1 VSTAPVALREALAYL
16 RSHPREVVREVR
28 RALAEKRVV
37 SHASAISYQLL
48 FALIAFSLAAIALLS
63 VAGLGDNVWDDGLR
77 NQAQDHLSKP
87 AFQLVDDT
95 VKQIQGPKRTI
106 WLTVGLAF
114 AIWRLS
120 VAARVIMDALDEL
133 LETHARLPVLP
144 RFLRSLGLAVSAG
157 ACLLAA
163 AAIVLGGGSALGHVL
178 PGPLSFVLRWGCA
191 LVLMLLAA
199 ALIFRYAPAKRQP
212 VAWVSVGTVLVALL
226 WALAS
231 IGFGLYAAYLA
242 RWDSLFGGLTSVIAL
257 LLYFYI
263 SAISFLVGA
272 QLDVELRKAAGRATG
287 RAGARGQ
294 ARGARR
300 GRRGAVRGRAR
311 EA

>member
-1 VSTAPVALREALAYL
+1 
-16 RSHPREVVREVR
+16 
-28 RALAEKRVV
+28 
-37 SHASAISYQLL
+37 
-48 FALIAFSLAAIALLS
+48 
-63 VAGLGDNVWDDGLR
+63 
-77 NQAQDHLSKP
+77 
-87 AFQLVDDT
+87 
-95 VKQIQGPKRTI
+95 
-106 WLTVGLAF
+106 
-114 AIWRLS
+114 
-120 VAARVIMDALDEL
+120 
-133 LETHARLPVLP
+133 
-144 RFLRSLGLAVSAG
+144 
-157 ACLLAA
+157 
-163 AAIVLGGGSALGHVL
+163 
-178 PGPLSFVLRWGCA
+178 
-191 LVLMLLAA
+191 MLLAA
-199 ALIFRYAPAKRQP
+199 ALIFRYAPAKRQS

-263 SAISFLVGA
+263 SATSFLVGA
-272 QLDVELRKAAGRATG
+272 QLDVELRKAAGRATD

>member
-1 VSTAPVALREALAYL
+1 VSSAPPSLRDAFAYL
-16 RSHPREVVREVR
+16 RSHPRQVAGEVR
-28 RALAEKRVV
+28 RALVEKRVI

-48 FALIAFSLAAIALLS
+48 FALIAFTLAAMAVLS
-63 VAGLGDNVWDDGLR
+63 VVGLGDNVWDDGLR
-77 NQAQDHLSKP
+77 HQAHDHLSKP

-95 VKQIQGPKRTI
+95 VKQIQGPKRTL

-120 VAARVIMDALDEL
+120 VAARVTMNALDEL
-133 LETHARLPVLP
+133 LETHARLPLVP
-144 RFLRSLGLAVSAG
+144 RFLRSLGLAAGAG

-163 AAIVLGGGSALGHVL
+163 AAIVLGGGSALGHLL
-178 PGPLSFVLRWGCA
+178 PGPVSFVLRWGCA
-191 LVLMLLAA
+191 VVLMLLAA

-212 VAWVSVGTVLVALL
+212 VAWVSVGTVVVALS

-231 IGFGLYAAYLA
+231 IGFGLYAAYIA
-242 RWDSLFGGLTSVIAL
+242 RWDSLFGGLTSLIAL
-257 LLYFYI
+257 LFYFYI

-287 RAGARGQ
+287 QAGARGR

-300 GRRGAVRGRAR
+300 ARRGGVRGRAR